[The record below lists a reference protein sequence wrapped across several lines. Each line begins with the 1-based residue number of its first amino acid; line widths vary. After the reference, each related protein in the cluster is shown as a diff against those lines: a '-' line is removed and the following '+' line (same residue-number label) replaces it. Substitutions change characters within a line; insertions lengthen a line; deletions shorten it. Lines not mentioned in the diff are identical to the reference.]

1 MFSLNIYRGTI
12 EEFESIKPKFERM
25 LQKRIARSE
34 KNLRYDIKIR
44 GTLMYLCIIENIVVP
59 ELVEDVKITKED
71 IKDLKEDVTKIKDKV
86 KIEDDPEPTA

>member
-1 MFSLNIYRGTI
+1 
-12 EEFESIKPKFERM
+12 
-25 LQKRIARSE
+25 
-34 KNLRYDIKIR
+34 
-44 GTLMYLCIIENIVVP
+44 MYLCIIENIVVP